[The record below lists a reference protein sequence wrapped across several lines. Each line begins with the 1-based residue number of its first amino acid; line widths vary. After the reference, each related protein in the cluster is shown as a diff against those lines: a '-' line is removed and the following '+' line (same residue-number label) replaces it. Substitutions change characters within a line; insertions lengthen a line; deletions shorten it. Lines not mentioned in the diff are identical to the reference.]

1 MTSAELLSQT
11 TNHLIVS
18 WFWCSS
24 GLAMDE
30 TNNSSPPALSSVE
43 DIMKARL
50 KTVGVEEYHFVMD
63 NCPSSFNCSQ
73 TFAH

>member
-1 MTSAELLSQT
+1 
-11 TNHLIVS
+11 V
-18 WFWCSS
+18 
-24 GLAMDE
+24 DE
-30 TNNSSPPALSSVE
+30 TNNPSPSVLLSVE

-63 NCPSSFNCSQ
+63 NCLSSFNCYQ